1 MNKFFISLTI
11 LIIFII
17 GTVYGVLFT
26 KTGNGFISSY
36 IENTVNDEQS
46 DVKLKVKDF
55 TLTFNTINFDA
66 SINDDSNIN
75 ISGDLQIFKKK
86 VDLKYDIKINEL
98 SNLENLTKQKLNGP
112 FSTSGIFKGDAN
124 FSEISGI
131 SDIAQSETSYALK
144 LVDFEP
150 KNIDFLIKNARIEK
164 LLHLLNQKNLA
175 IGNLTLK
182 GDIKDANIPS
192 LDGDLTVNISKGK
205 LNNKV
210 INEEFKQNIASA
222 IYFKSDIKAKLTPNK
237 ATIKSDLITSLADAF
252 TNQTE
257 VFLDS
262 GKILTDYK
270 LDVKN
275 LAKLE
280 GIIGKKLYGNF
291 ITNGKVK
298 VENNTI
304 NIDGSSDIFESLTK
318 YSAKLVDSNPEFINL
333 NIANAKIDK
342 LLRLLNEPVYAD
354 GILNIDANIV
364 NANVGTLDG
373 TIKTNILNGKIINP
387 VANTVFKQNLKKEIV
402 FSANATTSLVPSQ
415 AITEAKIATSLA
427 NIDVKKAVFDFKG
440 ASLNSDYLLQIPSL
454 ANLYDITSTKLRGA
468 INIAGNLESK
478 NKSLLLTGNSK
489 LLDGTLD
496 FNLKNDDF
504 HADIK
509 DVQIKKLTHMLY
521 YPEVFDSTT
530 ALTLDYNLLMKK
542 GKLNGKLI
550 KGHFLPN
557 NFSSLLNQFA
567 KFDITREVYESVD
580 IETNINKL
588 VLTSTI
594 NMKSENTT
602 IDINKSVLD
611 LEKST
616 IDAKINTKIKS
627 TQFALNV
634 KGNTSKPKISLDSKD
649 LINNQI
655 NKQIEKNEEKIKEKL
670 NKVLKGKLGED
681 GAKEVLKNFKSLF

>member
-542 GKLNGKLI
+542 GKLNGKLLQ
-550 KGHFLPN
+550 GHFLPN

>member
-131 SDIAQSETSYALK
+131 SDIAQSETSYALR

-304 NIDGSSDIFESLTK
+304 NIDGSSDIFESITK

-530 ALTLDYNLLMKK
+530 TLTLDYNLLMKK